1 MSSSAAPSAA
11 IAAPLAVDDDWQVN
25 TGGDTIHA
33 KRVAGRFRTLKWLS
47 AAIWLP
53 FFIVPYLRWGERQ
66 AVLFDI
72 ENGRFHLFGAT
83 VHPDDIWML
92 ALVLLFFAMLLALF
106 TVVAGRAWCGYF
118 CFQTVWTDL
127 YTWLEQRFEGPPRER
142 HHLDVAPWS
151 MRKFAIKTG
160 KHVAWLVV
168 ALITGVSFAAWF
180 TDAYQLWADYLSL
193 QAHPAAWS
201 TLLLF
206 TLGTYLL
213 AGFMREQVCLW
224 LCPYGRIQGALIDP
238 DTLTPHYDVERGEP
252 RGTLD
257 RTGASSKGACID
269 CNQCLAV
276 CPTGVDIRE
285 GLQIGC
291 ITCGLCIDACDNVM
305 RRIDRPTGL
314 IRYTSLN
321 AIQGKT
327 RRNAWLRPQVMA
339 LLAFS
344 LLAVVAVSW
353 GLGHMRGA
361 TLSVMHIRQPLFVQ
375 LSDGSIQNRYEVRV
389 FNKSDRS
396 RRYRIE
402 LDARDPVEVV
412 GVDQPLSI
420 EGYSR
425 GVVSVLV
432 RAAPQGGDLPITFRV
447 TGLDGSPE
455 VLEYRSFLARPGT

>member
-1 MSSSAAPSAA
+1 MTSSAAPSAA
-11 IAAPLAVDDDWQVN
+11 VATPFEVYDDWQVN

-33 KRVAGRFRTLKWLS
+33 KRMPGRFRSLKWLS

-53 FFIVPYLRWGERQ
+53 FFFGPYLRWGDRQ

-142 HHLDVAPWS
+142 YRLDAAPWS
-151 MRKFAIKTG
+151 LRKLAIKTG
-160 KHVAWLVV
+160 KHIAWLGV
-168 ALITGVSFAAWF
+168 ALFTGVSFAAWF
-180 TDAYQLWADYLSL
+180 TDAYQLWGDYLSL
-193 QAHPAAWS
+193 QAPLVAWS

-238 DTLTPHYDVERGEP
+238 DTLTPHYDLQRGEP

-257 RTGASSKGACID
+257 RTGASAKGACID
-269 CNQCLAV
+269 CKQCVAV

-285 GLQIGC
+285 GLQMGC
-291 ITCGLCIDACDNVM
+291 ISCGLCIDACDSVM

-314 IRYTSLN
+314 IRYTSHN
-321 AIQGKT
+321 AIQGK
-327 RRNAWLRPQVMA
+327 RRRHTWARPQVLA
-339 LLAFS
+339 LHAFS
-344 LLAVVAVSW
+344 LLAAVTVAW
-353 GLGHMRGA
+353 GLSHMSGA
-361 TLSVMHIRQPLFVQ
+361 TLSVNHIRQPLFVQ

-396 RRYRIE
+396 QRFRIE
-402 LDARDPVEVV
+402 LDAAEPVEVV
-412 GVDQPLSI
+412 GVDEPLAI
-420 EGYSR
+420 DRYSR
-425 GVVSVLV
+425 GAVSVLV
-432 RAAPQGGDLPITFRV
+432 RAAPRGGDMPLTFRV
-447 TGLDGSPE
+447 SSLGGPPD
-455 VLEYRSFLARPGT
+455 VLEYRSFLARPAE